1 MQAAQDYLPSE
12 DPLEM
17 DFIGLTSLSMCSA
30 NSFLPWMAMDGL
42 RPNAAIPEK
51 LIEEKIVDS
60 KTGQLDR
67 IRLYQKINELAQAR
81 HYARAMR

>member
-1 MQAAQDYLPSE
+1 
-12 DPLEM
+12 
-17 DFIGLTSLSMCSA
+17 
-30 NSFLPWMAMDGL
+30 MAMDGL

-60 KTGQLDR
+60 KTGRLDR